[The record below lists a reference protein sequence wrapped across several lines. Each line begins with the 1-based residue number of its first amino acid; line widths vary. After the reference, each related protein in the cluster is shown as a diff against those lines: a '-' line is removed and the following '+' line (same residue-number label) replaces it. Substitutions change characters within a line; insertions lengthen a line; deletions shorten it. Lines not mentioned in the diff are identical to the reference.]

1 MRRRPRNF
9 LLLKLLA
16 ESWKMNL
23 PHAGSL
29 DWDHGIFIVE
39 AHVVCWHVK
48 YVCGGKSKVCFCNGW
63 FLILTPVRGWA
74 FVSTTHCKC
83 PQFQKAARSYQ
94 TLSFQKPF
102 GIILIESKMD
112 KCQTKREDFVI
123 GLLAFCLVKK
133 RTHWHCYQEKSIR
146 EKGRYHLTCWW
157 GQHRLNEVKKS
168 EHGDP
173 GFFQSMKTLSS
184 ALGMEIFFFSAF
196 RTEAKRY
203 CRWGR
208 SISVG
213 GFGLD
218 GLDGCQAMV
227 DMHFHLWDTPGL
239 CEEDPDNSGPLK
251 RV

>member
-39 AHVVCWHVK
+39 AHVVRWHVK

-83 PQFQKAARSYQ
+83 PQFQKAASSYQ

-133 RTHWHCYQEKSIR
+133 RTDIATKKNLSAKKVGITWHV
-146 EKGRYHLTCWW
+146 G
-157 GQHRLNEVKKS
+157 EVNIVS
-168 EHGDP
+168 TRWRS
-173 GFFQSMKTLSS
+173 QSMETRVFFSRWKLWVQRW
-184 ALGMEIFFFSAF
+184 GWRFFFSAF